1 MKKILLIED
10 NSSILEN
17 LAEFLDLEGY
27 EILVS
32 NCGKDGIA
40 LAKNEHPD
48 LILCDVLM
56 YEMNGHEVLS
66 SLLNC
71 ATTKNIPFIFSTSLS
86 ENIDRLETLALG
98 ADDYI
103 VKPYEM
109 ETLLILI
116 KFWLSNGSKRS
127 NLAKTDSIIMNA

>member
-17 LAEFLDLEGY
+17 LAEFLHLEGY

-40 LAKNEHPD
+40 LAKNECPD

-109 ETLLILI
+109 ETLLKLI
-116 KFWLSNGSKRS
+116 KFWLNNGSNRINTSKP
-127 NLAKTDSIIMNA
+127 NNIIINA

>member
-1 MKKILLIED
+1 MKKILLIDD
-10 NSSILEN
+10 NRDILEN
-17 LAEFLDLEGY
+17 LAEFLHLEGF
-27 EILVS
+27 EILAS

-56 YEMNGHEVLS
+56 YEMNGHEVLK

-86 ENIDRLETLALG
+86 EKIDKVETLALG

-116 KFWLSNGSKRS
+116 KFWLNNGSNRNNTSKP
-127 NLAKTDSIIMNA
+127 NNIIINA